1 MADNHQDDVPMDNLA
16 LPPDLR
22 ALLSRHEWRQ
32 VDLGCSSAAVFG
44 LAEGGRTQFFLK
56 GEIAGPFAELPLEAE
71 RLLWLAEQGLACPS
85 VVALESHEGRNWLLL
100 SALDGKDL
108 ASSRSTPDGQRIE
121 ILAAALRRLHELD
134 PANCPFDHRLTVR
147 LRLAKARMEA
157 GAVDESDFDEERLNA
172 TAASLFAYLEANE
185 PDVTD
190 PVVAHGDACLP
201 NFMTHEGQFS
211 GYVDCGRLGVADR
224 YQDIALA
231 LRSIRYNVGQTWVQH
246 FLDCYGLSGIDD
258 AKVAYYVVL
267 DEFF

>member
-1 MADNHQDDVPMDNLA
+1 MENTA
-16 LPPDLR
+16 LPPSLR
-22 ALLSRHEWRQ
+22 ALLSRHEWKQ
-32 VDLGCSSAAVFG
+32 DDLGCSSADVFR
-44 LAEGGRTQFFLK
+44 LAEGGRTRFFLK

-71 RLLWLAEQGLACPS
+71 RLLWLAEQGLQCPS

-100 SALDGKDL
+100 SALAGSDL
-108 ASSRSTPDGQRIE
+108 ASCKLTTDRQRIE

-134 PANCPFDHRLTVR
+134 PETCPFDHRLTAR

-157 GAVDESDFDEERLNA
+157 GAVDESDFDEERQNA
-172 TAASLFAYLEANE
+172 TAASLFAYLEANQ

-231 LRSIRYNVGQTWVQH
+231 LRSIRYNVGEAWVRH
-246 FLDCYGLSGIDD
+246 FLDCYGLSGINDG
-258 AKVAYYVVL
+258 KVAYYMVL